1 MSDFDQN
8 TDFTAEIEGLLRQFD
23 VQLAAFDREST
34 EASNERMSALQ
45 AELAARPTD
54 TSIEFNKLSIIGMS
68 FQTDVN
74 AITALRELR
83 QDLRETISTL
93 KALQAKRVMSVR
105 AMQEHL
111 DSIEAGNGP
120 TLQASAGRKMH

>member
-8 TDFTAEIEGLLRQFD
+8 TDITTKLEELLKQFD
-23 VQLAAFDREST
+23 GQIAAFDREGT
-34 EASNERMSALQ
+34 EVSNERIVALQ
-45 AELAARPTD
+45 AEIASRPAE
-54 TSIEFNKLSIIGMS
+54 TSIGFNKLSIIGVS
-68 FQTDVN
+68 FQTDVR

-93 KALQAKRVMSVR
+93 QALQGKRAMSVL

-120 TLQASAGRKMH
+120 TLHAGRKH

>member
-8 TDFTAEIEGLLRQFD
+8 TDFTTEIEKLLKQFD

-45 AELAARPTD
+45 AEIAARPTD
-54 TSIEFNKLSIIGMS
+54 TSLAFNKLSIIGVS
-68 FQTDVN
+68 FQTDVK
-74 AITALRELR
+74 AILALKQLR
-83 QDLRETISTL
+83 CNMHETFLI
-93 KALQAKRVMSVR
+93 LQSLQRSRATSVR

-120 TLQASAGRKMH
+120 TLQPRGLH

>member
-8 TDFTAEIEGLLRQFD
+8 TDITTKFEELLKQFD
-23 VQLAAFDREST
+23 VQIAAFDREST
-34 EASNERMSALQ
+34 EVSNERISALQ
-45 AELAARPTD
+45 SEIASRPAE
-54 TSIEFNKLSIIGMS
+54 TSTGFNKLSIIGVS
-68 FQTDVN
+68 YQTDVR

-93 KALQAKRVMSVR
+93 QALQGKRAMSVL
-105 AMQEHL
+105 AMREHL

-120 TLQASAGRKMH
+120 TFHAGRKH